1 MPDADADPMTVEK
14 YTALLKVAGMVLLC
28 DDCASHGSSLD

>member
-1 MPDADADPMTVEK
+1 MTVEK

>member
-1 MPDADADPMTVEK
+1 MTVEQ

-28 DDCASHGSSLD
+28 DDCARGCCAI